1 MFKPP
6 YWNHKNIKFPQEEMD
21 IVISQLKKLPSK
33 KYKNF
38 TSLHYVDS
46 YPEKIWEEEY
56 KLILADLLTEI
67 GIHEMSRYTYVFWSQ
82 YYTKNSSHYIHNH
95 YNNLINDI
103 SFVHFLKVTD
113 IPLFRFTN
121 LEGEYFTPP
130 KQNEG
135 DFICF
140 PSWVW
145 HEVIPNESDQ
155 ERLIVAGNIQ
165 ITSMDQYQHKDHKCT
180 HVP

>member
-6 YWNHKNIKFPQEEMD
+6 YWNHKNIKFPKEEID
-21 IVISQLKKLPSK
+21 IVIKQLKNLPSK

-38 TSLHYVDS
+38 TSLHYRDNN
-46 YPEKIWEEEY
+46 PEKIWSEVY
-56 KLILADLLTEI
+56 SLILSDLLTDV
-67 GIHEMSRYTYVFWSQ
+67 GIYKMSKYSYVFWSQ
-82 YYTKNSSHYIHNH
+82 YYTQNSSHNIHNH
-95 YNNLINDI
+95 YCPYPKNDI

-113 IPLFRFTN
+113 TPLFRFTN

-140 PSWVW
+140 PSWAW

-155 ERLIVAGNIQ
+155 ERLVVAGNIQ
-165 ITSMDQYQHKDHKCT
+165 ISNMDVYQHDCPK
-180 HVP
+180 

>member
-1 MFKPP
+1 MFIPP
-6 YWNHKNIKFPQEEMD
+6 HWNHKNIKFPEEE
-21 IVISQLKKLPSK
+21 INTVIEGLKKLPSK
-33 KYKNF
+33 EHDNF
-38 TSLHYVDS
+38 TSLHYTS
-46 YPEKIWEEEY
+46 YENPVNPEGIWNEVY
-56 KLILADLLTEI
+56 GLILSDLLTDV
-67 GIHEMSRYTYVFWSQ
+67 GIYKMSRYSYIYWSQ
-82 YYTKNSSHYIHNH
+82 YYIRNSSHNIHNH
-95 YNNLINDI
+95 YSPHPKNDL

-113 IPLFRFTN
+113 TPLFRFTN

-165 ITSMDQYQHKDHKCT
+165 INNMDPYEN
-180 HVP
+180 

>member
-6 YWNHKNIKFPQEEMD
+6 YWNHKNIKFPKEEID
-21 IVISQLKKLPSK
+21 IVIKQLKNLPSK

-38 TSLHYVDS
+38 TSLHYRDNN
-46 YPEKIWEEEY
+46 PEKIWSEVY
-56 KLILADLLTEI
+56 SLILSDLLTDV
-67 GIHEMSRYTYVFWSQ
+67 GIYKMSKYSYVFWSQ
-82 YYTKNSSHYIHNH
+82 YYTQNSSHNIHNH
-95 YNNLINDI
+95 YCPYPKNDI

-113 IPLFRFTN
+113 TPLFKFTN

-155 ERLIVAGNIQ
+155 ERLVVAGNIQ
-165 ITSMDQYQHKDHKCT
+165 ISNMDVYQHDCPK
-180 HVP
+180 

>member
-6 YWNHKNIKFPQEEMD
+6 YWNHKNIKFPKEEID
-21 IVISQLKKLPSK
+21 IVIKQLKDLPSK

-38 TSLHYVDS
+38 TSLHYRDNN
-46 YPEKIWEEEY
+46 PEKIWSEVY
-56 KLILADLLTEI
+56 SLILSDLLTDV
-67 GIHEMSRYTYVFWSQ
+67 GIYKMSKYSYVFWSQ
-82 YYTKNSSHYIHNH
+82 YYTQNSSHNIHNH
-95 YNNLINDI
+95 YCPYPKNDI

-113 IPLFRFTN
+113 TPLFRFTN

-145 HEVIPNESDQ
+145 HEVIPNESNQ
-155 ERLIVAGNIQ
+155 ERLVVAGNIQ
-165 ITSMDQYQHKDHKCT
+165 ISNMDVYQHDCPK
-180 HVP
+180 

>member
-6 YWNHKNIKFPQEEMD
+6 YWNHKNIKFPKEEID
-21 IVISQLKKLPSK
+21 IVIKQLKDLPSK

-38 TSLHYVDS
+38 TSLHYRDNN
-46 YPEKIWEEEY
+46 PEKIWSEVY
-56 KLILADLLTEI
+56 SLILSDLLTDV
-67 GIHEMSRYTYVFWSQ
+67 GIYKMSKYSYVFWSQ
-82 YYTKNSSHYIHNH
+82 YYTQNSSHNIHNH
-95 YNNLINDI
+95 YCPYPKNDI

-113 IPLFRFTN
+113 TPLFRFTN

-145 HEVIPNESDQ
+145 HEVIPNESNQ
-155 ERLIVAGNIQ
+155 ERLVVAGNIQ
-165 ITSMDQYQHKDHKCT
+165 INNMDVYQHDCPK
-180 HVP
+180 